1 MVHIRSRFA
10 MFVLALSAIS
20 LIGSCVSTQKAPE
33 PAFEPPPVETMEPA
47 ASKPEQETK
56 PADAEI
62 FFTHT
67 VKWTG
72 ESLSIIAAWY
82 TGELENWKLLA
93 EANPELKPNLIRIGD
108 EIRIPEGLMV
118 TSETLPFDFVAKYVP
133 SLKRGRTASPAPAPE
148 KKQWPEGA
156 REDVGETA
164 PAAGGT
170 AAKEDEASPPVD
182 EAGQAAE
189 TSGDE
194 GSDTGGTESEDKPK
208 DDQEP
213 LLFGPK
219 SFD

>member
-10 MFVLALSAIS
+10 MFVLALGAIS

-33 PAFEPPPVETMEPA
+33 PAFEPPPAKTMEPA
-47 ASKPEQETK
+47 ASEPEQGTK
-56 PADAEI
+56 PADTEI

-93 EANPELKPNLIRIGD
+93 EANPELNPNLIRIGD
-108 EIRIPEGLMV
+108 EIRIPEGVMV

-148 KKQWPEGA
+148 KKQESEGTPGDIGEA
-156 REDVGETA
+156 APVAGETDVE
-164 PAAGGT
+164 AG
-170 AAKEDEASPPVD
+170 EVSPPVD
-182 EAGQAAE
+182 EAGQAE
-189 TSGDE
+189 TSGAE
-194 GSDTGGTESEDKPK
+194 GSGTVGAEPEDKPEV
-208 DDQEP
+208 DQQP
-213 LLFGPK
+213 VLFGPK